1 MQQASDRVVTDSVQI
16 VEGADGVQ
24 MDLLAETV
32 ENGKVP
38 EPGATAEYTE
48 VSMRRRQT
56 PLRYKVS
63 QSCSTFPVL
72 SVGVDAVGPSLRHT
86 TTPASS
92 FSQTLTRPHRTTC

>member
-16 VEGADGVQ
+16 VEGADGVK

-48 VSMRRRQT
+48 VGAAAADTAEVQGVAVMLDFSRPQRRR
-56 PLRYKVS
+56 
-63 QSCSTFPVL
+63 
-72 SVGVDAVGPSLRHT
+72 
-86 TTPASS
+86 
-92 FSQTLTRPHRTTC
+92 